1 MTLEIIDCGQ
11 NSPEW
16 YAARL
21 GIPTAS
27 RFKDVIAKGQGLT
40 RRKYLYT
47 LAGERLTGEQAESY
61 TNEAMERGHA
71 LEAEARER
79 YAFQRDAEPQLVGF
93 MRRKVGEHW
102 IGASPDALLGEDG
115 LLEIKTK
122 LPHLHLEALES
133 NRLPPEHVAQVQGQ
147 LWISGR
153 QWCDFVSYWPR
164 LPLFCIR
171 VPRDDAYIDTLTVEV
186 EAFNAELSAIV
197 RKYQREAA

>member
-1 MTLEIIDCGQ
+1 MSNLQIFNCEQG
-11 NSPEW
+11 SPEW
-16 YAARL
+16 FECRR

-27 RFKDVIAKGQGLT
+27 KFKDVLAKGQGLT

-47 LAGERLTGEQAESY
+47 LAGEILTGEPGESFS
-61 TNEAMERGHA
+61 NEHMERGHA
-71 LEAEARER
+71 MEDDARQQ
-79 YAFQRDAEPQLVGF
+79 YAFQRDVEPERVGF
-93 MRRKVGEHW
+93 MRRGSA
-102 IGASPDALLGEDG
+102 GCSPDSLIGVDG